1 VIYTQAA
8 WVARQ
13 ALSGRN
19 GATAVPDSAG
29 SGTERAFTTLV
40 QNQQAFGNQAQDSA
54 ETNAPGAVPPTGG
67 VSPEDSASAAGS
79 QTHERSAT
87 DDLAD
92 GIDLLRRA
100 ARKALRSVDPRIEAA
115 AERAL
120 SHLQELDE
128 KTVEPLR
135 QKFGPLDPK
144 RLETLVTDVGR
155 EFQAALE
162 RVTERVESAFGNR
175 R

>member
-1 VIYTQAA
+1 
-8 WVARQ
+8 
-13 ALSGRN
+13 
-19 GATAVPDSAG
+19 
-29 SGTERAFTTLV
+29 V
-40 QNQQAFGNQAQDSA
+40 QDQPSFGNQAQDSA

-67 VSPEDSASAAGS
+67 VSPEDAASAPGTQA
-79 QTHERSAT
+79 HERSAT

-135 QKFGPLDPK
+135 QKFGPLDQK
-144 RLETLVTDVGR
+144 RLETLVTEVGR
-155 EFQAALE
+155 EFQSALE
-162 RVTERVESAFGNR
+162 RVTERVEAALGR
-175 R
+175 QR